1 MSAGTQASWLAD
13 VSKDDIDNYNDP
25 KGKVQSKVMFFKYNA
40 NLAASKF
47 AQKIV
52 ISNRNHFG

>member
-1 MSAGTQASWLAD
+1 MSPRLQASWSAD
-13 VSKDDIDNYNDP
+13 ISKDDIDNYNDP

-47 AQKIV
+47 AQKM
-52 ISNRNHFG
+52 SGK